1 MNSLSAIGVVFRKEV
16 IENLRDR
23 RVIFSAF
30 FFGVLLAPAIFAL
43 TTTMAS
49 KRALNEQDR
58 LLELPVVGQQHAPNL
73 MRFLRENG
81 VAPKSEQLTTTQAMD
96 AVRDGTRDFV
106 LIVPEGYEQ
115 KLNAGEPAPLD
126 LIVDSSNN
134 NTGASSARTQRLL
147 DAYGRQLAAL
157 RLLVRG
163 ISPLVIEPVDVRA
176 VDVATPAG
184 RSLLILGMM
193 TYFCLMSMLMGGFY
207 LAIDTTAGE
216 RERGSLEPLLSLPVR
231 REELILGKI
240 FATAAYMAVSLLL
253 TLSAFSVSV
262 RFVPLEALGMSANF
276 GPGVVLAIF
285 AAMLAFVPLGAGLMT
300 VVASFTRSNREA
312 QTWLSVVLL
321 IPMAPIMIAVI
332 NSTRPSAALMAVPSL
347 SQHLLATG
355 LMRGDPINVMHFA
368 ISVGTTL
375 AVGIMLIWIATRLYR
390 RERIL
395 G

>member
-1 MNSLSAIGVVFRKEV
+1 MNSFSAIGVVFRKEV

-49 KRALNEQDR
+49 KRVVQDQDKALEM
-58 LLELPVVGQQHAPNL
+58 PVVGEQHAPNL
-73 MRFLRENG
+73 LRFLRENG
-81 VAPKSEQLTTTQAMD
+81 VEPKSERYTTSEAID
-96 AVRDGTRDFV
+96 AVRAGQRDFV
-106 LIVPEGYEQ
+106 LIIPESYDD
-115 KLNAGEPAPLD
+115 KLSAGEPAPLD
-126 LIVDSSNN
+126 LIVDTSNN
-134 NTGASSARTQRLL
+134 NAAAMTSRAQRLL

-163 ISPLVIEPVDVRA
+163 ISPVVVDPVDVRA

-240 FATAAYMAVSLLL
+240 LATAAYMAVSLLL
-253 TLSAFSVSV
+253 TLSAFSVSL

-276 GPGVVLAIF
+276 GLDVVLAIF
-285 AAMLAFVPLGAGLMT
+285 ASMLAFVPLGAGLMT

-332 NSTRPSAALMAVPSL
+332 NSTRASNALMAIPSL

-355 LMRGDPINVMHFA
+355 LMRGDPINPLHFA
-368 ISVGTTL
+368 ISFGTTL
-375 AVGIMLIWIATRLYR
+375 AAGLVLIVLAMRLYR
-390 RERIL
+390 REGIL

>member
-1 MNSLSAIGVVFRKEV
+1 MSSLAAIGVVFRKEV

-49 KRALNEQDR
+49 KRVVQDQDKP
-58 LLELPVVGQQHAPNL
+58 LQLPVVGAHHAPNL
-73 MRFLRENG
+73 LRFLRENG
-81 VAPKSEQLTTTQAMD
+81 VEPQDETYSTTAAIA
-96 AVRDGTRDFV
+96 AVRDGKRDFI
-106 LIVPEGYEQ
+106 LIVSPRYEE

-126 LIVDSSNN
+126 LIVDTSNN
-134 NTGASSARTQRLL
+134 NTAASSARAQRLL

-163 ISPLVIEPVDVRA
+163 ISPVVIDPVDVRA

-240 FATAAYMAVSLLL
+240 LATAAYMAMSLLL
-253 TLSAFSVSV
+253 TLSAFSVAL

-375 AVGIMLIWIATRLYR
+375 AAGLAFIWLAMRLYR
-390 RERIL
+390 RESIL